1 MTEPAVYVSLVARQG
16 AKPEDVA
23 LAACRMASGLVGVRL
38 EVNGADLIVTGADV
52 PDLVA
57 ERVRRALRRSS

>member
-16 AKPEDVA
+16 AKPEEVA
-23 LAACRMASGLVGVRL
+23 LAACRLASGLVGVRL
-38 EVNGADLIVTGADV
+38 EVGHVEVLVTGTDV

-57 ERVRRALRRSS
+57 ERVRRALRIK

>member
-1 MTEPAVYVSLVARQG
+1 MTEPAVYLNLVARQG

-38 EVNGADLIVTGADV
+38 EIYGTDVVVSGADV

-57 ERVRRALRRSS
+57 ERVRRASRRSS

>member
-1 MTEPAVYVSLVARQG
+1 VTEPAVWLRLVTRQG

-38 EVNGADLIVTGADV
+38 EVNGTDLLVTGADV

-57 ERVRRALRRSS
+57 ERVRRALRKS

>member
-1 MTEPAVYVSLVARQG
+1 MTEPAVYLKLVTRHG
-16 AKPEDVA
+16 ASPEDVA

-38 EVNGADLIVTGADV
+38 EVNGADVLVTGADV

-57 ERVRRALRRSS
+57 ERVRRALRIK

>member
-1 MTEPAVYVSLVARQG
+1 MTGPAVYLELVAAAG

-23 LAACRMASGLVGVRL
+23 LAACRMASGLVGVHL
-38 EVNGADLIVTGADV
+38 QFNGAEVLVSGADV

-57 ERVRRALRRSS
+57 ERVRRALRSK

>member
-1 MTEPAVYVSLVARQG
+1 MTEPAVWLRLVTRQG

-23 LAACRMASGLVGVRL
+23 LAACRMASGLVGVYL
-38 EVNGADLIVTGADV
+38 AIGGSEVRVTGADV

-57 ERVRRALRRSS
+57 ERVRRALRIK